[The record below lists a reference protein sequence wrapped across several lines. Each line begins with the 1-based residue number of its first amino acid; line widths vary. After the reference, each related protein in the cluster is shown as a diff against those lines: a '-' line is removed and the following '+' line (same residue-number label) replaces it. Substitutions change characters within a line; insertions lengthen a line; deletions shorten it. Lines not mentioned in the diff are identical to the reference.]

1 MEIGDKE
8 WREKIMNVERQ
19 KIKNKLRKKKE
30 RK

>member
-1 MEIGDKE
+1 MERKDKE
-8 WREKIMNVERQ
+8 WREKIKNVVRQ